1 MEKWLPTG
9 PVLTAQDHGR
19 KGIFLPGKFSKI
31 LVFRYS
37 CCSPSCGGGLHVL
50 TGPGGRGQ
58 SPRGAQVVKSVRL
71 QEKSSRLV
79 PRPRGGWG
87 RARQFSGSLSKPRES
102 IRTSWPSHF
111 ITSPCFLKTKSR
123 YWAWWLKIRHLAVP
137 NGEHISPALFLPT
150 CLASSDF
157 ISGKPEEAA
166 NEKNF
171 AVFILTCRAVNT
183 HFPPVPPTTGQHFR
197 LPREPASSWS
207 HPRFTFL
214 LESGALLR
222 TQSKYLTYMWWSRGF
237 PEVALPRTKKPSTPK
252 LCSTLQSLEGKILVF
267 FPCF

>member
-31 LVFRYS
+31 LGFRYS

-58 SPRGAQVVKSVRL
+58 SPRGPQVVKSVCL
-71 QEKSSRLV
+71 QDKSSRLV

-87 RARQFSGSLSKPRES
+87 RARQFSGSLPKPRES

-183 HFPPVPPTTGQHFR
+183 HFPPVPPQQDSILGYRKSPPHPGLTQDLHFC
-197 LPREPASSWS
+197 W
-207 HPRFTFL
+207 
-214 LESGALLR
+214 
-222 TQSKYLTYMWWSRGF
+222 
-237 PEVALPRTKKPSTPK
+237 
-252 LCSTLQSLEGKILVF
+252 SLELCWGHRASTWPTCGGQEGFLKWLFLEQRNHLPQSCVPPF
-267 FPCF
+267 NLWKAKF